1 MTSREG
7 ETQAAVAALVHRLR
21 NRGDGEGQYP
31 VDDALFALG
40 YITALIG
47 FGWRP
52 FEAVRGTR
60 SQPAGEGGPMSEE
73 TRQGLEEAR
82 RVAAEAAARRRAQ
95 AENRTEGD
103 AA

>member
-1 MTSREG
+1 MTSREH

-21 NRGDGEGQYP
+21 NRGDGIGQSAT
-31 VDDALFALG
+31 DDDLFAREF
-40 YITALIG
+40 ITALIG

-95 AENRTEGD
+95 AENRTEG
-103 AA
+103 AAA